1 MKPDDSN
8 LTVEEYIKYFADENV
23 TRFLQ
28 ELISKNDKLKVEL
41 DKLQEELEEFGD
53 LQYAVDE
60 LSSRNW
66 SLEIQIEELEEEIQT
81 LNNDILRIKA
91 EK

>member
-8 LTVEEYIKYFADENV
+8 LTVKEYIKYFADENA

-28 ELISKNDKLKVEL
+28 ELISKNGELKVEL
-41 DKLQEELEEFGD
+41 DKLQKELEEFGD
-53 LQYAVDE
+53 LQYAVDD
-60 LSSRNW
+60 LSSKNW

-81 LNNDILRIKA
+81 LNNDILRMKT